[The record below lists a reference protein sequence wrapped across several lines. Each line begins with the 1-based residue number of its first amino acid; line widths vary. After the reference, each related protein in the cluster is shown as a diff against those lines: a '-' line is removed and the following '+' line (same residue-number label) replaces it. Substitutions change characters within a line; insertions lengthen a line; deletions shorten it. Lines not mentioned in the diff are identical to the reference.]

1 MTEIE
6 EIKYAKSIIESLARG
21 VNPLNGETILDDE
34 VINNVKISRC
44 LFYVVDVLEKL
55 CQGGYPKKGK
65 KVKVPFIIKEGELD
79 NFDYTDDGISISD
92 IAKKINDLVG
102 YDGRKIKR
110 GLIIDWL
117 IEDGFIVEN
126 EINGCKYKLPTGKGN
141 EAGIYT
147 EERFG
152 NSGKYEVVMYNK
164 NAQRMI
170 IEHLAETIG
179 SNAAINQQT
188 TNINQDNSNRGKPWD
203 SKQEEKLTEMFKDGL
218 TVKEIADTMMRSP
231 GGIRARLLKLGLIN
245 DINEVKLT

>member
-6 EIKYAKSIIESLARG
+6 EIKYAKSVVESLARG
-21 VNPLNGETILDDE
+21 VNPLNGEAISDDE

-55 CQGGYPKKGK
+55 CQGEYLKKEK
-65 KVKVPFIIKEGELD
+65 KSKEPFIIKEGELE
-79 NFDYTDDGISISD
+79 NFDYYDGGIAITDIV
-92 IAKKINDLVG
+92 KRINDIVG

-126 EINGCKYKLPTGKGN
+126 EINGRKYKLPNGKGN

-147 EERFG
+147 EERFNDRG
-152 NSGKYEVVMYNK
+152 SYKVVMYNK
-164 NAQRMI
+164 SAQRMI
-170 IEHLAETIG
+170 IEHLAETIR

-188 TNINQDNSNRGKPWD
+188 TNINQDNSNRGKLWD
-203 SKQEEKLTEMFKDGL
+203 SEQEEKLTEMFNDGL
-218 TVKEIADTMMRSP
+218 TVNEIAKTMRRSP
-231 GGIRARLLKLGLIN
+231 GGIRARLIKLGLIN
-245 DINEVKLT
+245 DINEV